1 MSRAKASSQ
10 NSENILKAALELFSK
25 KGYNGTS
32 IDAIAEK
39 VGITKGA
46 IYWHFKDKLS
56 LYNAVDNYSSEQ
68 WDKKVTQPISKIS
81 DPKLKLESLIKNT
94 FEFCHKNPMIFDFM
108 MTFLEGPLVLQS
120 RMRKKV
126 IDSYA
131 GERAIIAGIISDGIK
146 QGQFKNVD
154 PMTFAT
160 FLVGATDGILI
171 QWSLDRSSV
180 DLDLEASVILRV
192 LFEGLEKGSK
202 Q

>member
-1 MSRAKASSQ
+1 MSRAESSVQ
-10 NSENILKAALELFSK
+10 IRENILRAALELFSE

-46 IYWHFKDKLS
+46 IYWHFKDKLA

-68 WDKKVTQPISKIS
+68 WDKEVTEPISEIS

-94 FEFCHKNPMIFDFM
+94 FEFCQKNPMIFDFM

-126 IDSYA
+126 IGSYA
-131 GERAIIAGIISDGIK
+131 GEREIIAGIISDGIR

-180 DLDLEASVILRV
+180 NLDREASVIIRV
-192 LFEGLEKGSK
+192 LFEGLERDSK
-202 Q
+202 K

>member
-1 MSRAKASSQ
+1 MSRARASIR
-10 NSENILKAALELFSK
+10 NRENILRAALELFSK

-32 IDAIAEK
+32 IDAIATK

-46 IYWHFKDKLS
+46 IYWHFKDKLA
-56 LYNAVDNYSSEQ
+56 LYDAVDSYSSEQ
-68 WDKKVTQPISKIS
+68 WDKKVTKPISKIS
-81 DPKLKLESLIKNT
+81 DPKRKLKSLIENT
-94 FEFCHKNPMIFDFM
+94 FDFCQKNPMIFDFM
-108 MTFLEGPLVLQS
+108 MTFLEGPLALQS

-126 IDSYA
+126 IGSYA

-146 QGQFKNVD
+146 QRQFKNVD
-154 PMTFAT
+154 PMTFAA

-180 DLDLEASVILRV
+180 DLDRGASIILRV
-192 LFEGLEKGSK
+192 LFEGLEMDSR

>member
-1 MSRAKASSQ
+1 MSREKASTQSR
-10 NSENILKAALELFSK
+10 ENILRAALELFSK

-32 IDAIAEK
+32 IDAIAEE
-39 VGITKGA
+39 VEITKGA
-46 IYWHFKDKLS
+46 IYWHFKDKHA
-56 LYNAVDNYSSEQ
+56 LYNAVDNYVSEQ
-68 WDKKVTQPISKIS
+68 WDKMVTQSISKIS
-81 DPKLKLESLIKNT
+81 DPKLQLKSLIENT

-120 RMRKKV
+120 KMRKKV
-126 IDSYA
+126 ISGYA
-131 GERAIIAGIISDGIK
+131 DDRSIIAGIISDGIR

-154 PMTFAT
+154 PTTFAT

-192 LFEGLEKGSK
+192 LFEGLEEGSK